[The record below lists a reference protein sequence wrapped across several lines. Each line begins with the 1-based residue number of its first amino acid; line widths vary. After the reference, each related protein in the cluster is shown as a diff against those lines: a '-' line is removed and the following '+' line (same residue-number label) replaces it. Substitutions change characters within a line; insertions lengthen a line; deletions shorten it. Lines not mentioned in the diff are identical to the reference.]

1 MQSLEVGDGVPGP
14 SHSARELD
22 LLHEPEHGGSN
33 LWGWGEKVEEEETV
47 DVEYTCGSMVWAK
60 LKGFPPWPGMVDY
73 CPDTQV
79 CNIRNFNPN

>member
-1 MQSLEVGDGVPGP
+1 MFRKECSLWRLVTEYHDPATVPENWTCP
-14 SHSARELD
+14 MNPDPEARICGL
-22 LLHEPEHGGSN
+22 G
-33 LWGWGEKVEEEETV
+33 GEKVEEEETV

-79 CNIRNFNPN
+79 HQTE